1 MHSLDTTVEKGGCL
15 TYIPTY
21 GPAIEESPD
30 RPRDLVLNGW
40 LTSLRNIHRYIQRS
54 NSKKAQS
61 LFDRNINTLKQLLP
75 LYDAENLANSRY
87 RLRGYIYVN
96 IVFNELNNQ
105 IIKNALLHIPN
116 EGEFKI
122 NGPITSR
129 WDFGFTRGVEFRFS
143 GAKAIERRV
152 QLNLV
157 VSLISTPAP
166 NCLTFDLISD
176 EGGGVVEVFVA
187 EGEYDPL
194 VTGMKTEK
202 WQSVGEYRFTQG
214 DNQLSIDIP
223 ISIIDKAVYP
233 TNFLKKINN
242 KNYNAYH
249 FVHIDGLEFIG
260 KTLDYQP
267 FINTAIKW
275 SSYVDR
281 WKLHPLYM
289 DQPIEFDRYVA
300 PKSENKTK

>member
-1 MHSLDTTVEKGGCL
+1 M
-15 TYIPTY
+15 
-21 GPAIEESPD
+21 
-30 RPRDLVLNGW
+30 
-40 LTSLRNIHRYIQRS
+40 
-54 NSKKAQS
+54 
-61 LFDRNINTLKQLLP
+61 
-75 LYDAENLANSRY
+75 
-87 RLRGYIYVN
+87 
-96 IVFNELNNQ
+96 
-105 IIKNALLHIPN
+105 
-116 EGEFKI
+116 
-122 NGPITSR
+122 
-129 WDFGFTRGVEFRFS
+129 
-143 GAKAIERRV
+143 
-152 QLNLV
+152 
-157 VSLISTPAP
+157 
-166 NCLTFDLISD
+166 
-176 EGGGVVEVFVA
+176 EVFVA